1 MKVLKYICTVVG
13 VYINK
18 MKTTF
23 IWKFWF
29 LKSSFQITSLQVK
42 RINPVN
48 CQLFCFYVNAVRKL
62 GRNQKLRYKVVFI
75 VLIYCID
82 VLTMTVRNLK
92 YYQRNNQNFF
102 RRNLAWSIN
111 LRLIQTYVL
120 LFVFSVSRSCG
131 YTLQG

>member
-23 IWKFWF
+23 ILKFWF

-75 VLIYCID
+75 VLIYM
-82 VLTMTVRNLK
+82 TMTVRNLK

-102 RRNLAWSIN
+102 RRNFASSIN

-120 LFVFSVSRSCG
+120 LFVFSISRFCG
-131 YTLQG
+131 YTLKG

>member
-23 IWKFWF
+23 ILKFWF

-75 VLIYCID
+75 VLIYM
-82 VLTMTVRNLK
+82 TMTVRNLK

-102 RRNLAWSIN
+102 RRNLASSIN

-120 LFVFSVSRSCG
+120 LFVFSISRFCG
-131 YTLQG
+131 YTLKG